1 MCRFN
6 HDVVE
11 NELFQV
17 GDIVFCNLTDQRYDT
32 DDNLIKAQS
41 TLIKTRPVL
50 IIKVMKYVCVVLPIK
65 TDHHTGVNL
74 EGDYYPIEY
83 EVGRESL
90 ICLDFITTVD
100 KRQLSNQR
108 VCKLR
113 DDAVKDIL
121 SKLGT
126 SISIPVATNED
137 PAKDLIYDY
146 IINTYGNI
154 EAFKKSE
161 AEKAEKKNV
170 TKNVTDA
177 SKNGSRGS
185 YRKTIK
191 FNDVDDKTKADVVE
205 FSRNNSM
212 RDTSL
217 KFNISIHTTNAIIE
231 EAENKFNEEFKA
243 FARTYI
249 VQESSSKFIVT
260 FDLLG
265 KFLNYCKNKN
275 VVIAR
280 SFTNSLSDSMDETLA
295 KRSPAYENKGDKL
308 YGLKFK
314 F

>member
-6 HDVVE
+6 HAVVE

-121 SKLGT
+121 AKLGT
-126 SISIPVATNED
+126 SISIPATNED

-146 IINTYGNI
+146 IINTYSNI

-161 AEKAEKKNV
+161 AEKKDV
-170 TKNVTDA
+170 TKNVATMR
-177 SKNGSRGS
+177 KNGIKGS

-217 KFNISIHTTNAIIE
+217 QFNISIHTTEMIMQ

-243 FARTYI
+243 FARAYV
-249 VQESSSKFIVT
+249 VQEASSKFIET
-260 FDLLG
+260 FNLIG

-275 VVIAR
+275 VVIPR
-280 SFTNSLSDSMDETLA
+280 NFTNSLTGSMDETLA
-295 KRSPAYENKGDKL
+295 KRSPTYKNMGDKL